1 MMTEAEE
8 LEELQQE
15 VAENQPTLPRELM
28 EKFLEILH
36 HAIRIQ
42 PNSPQKWGV
51 AFATANPICA
61 GKSMSAVAVQLG
73 VSRAIISHE
82 ARRFCEQTGLP
93 PSSYMGTEEAAA
105 SAHRSRT
112 KTIEQCKP
120 KRATFLKP

>member
-8 LEELQQE
+8 LEGLQQE
-15 VAENQPTLPRELM
+15 VAENQPNLPRELM

-51 AFATANPICA
+51 AFATSNPICV
-61 GKSMSAVAVQLG
+61 GKRISSIASQLG
-73 VSRAIISHE
+73 ISRAIISHE

-93 PSSYMGTEEAAA
+93 PSPYMASEAAVA
-105 SAHRSRT
+105 TATKSRKNT
-112 KTIEQCKP
+112 VKQCNP
-120 KRATFLKP
+120 APTQ

>member
-1 MMTEAEE
+1 MTDALE
-8 LEELQQE
+8 LEDIQDEQPNVYRE
-15 VAENQPTLPRELM
+15 CAERFM
-28 EKFLEILH
+28 SVLH
-36 HAIRIQ
+36 HAVRIQ

>member
-8 LEELQQE
+8 LDELQQE
-15 VAENQPTLPRELM
+15 VAENQPNLPRELM

-51 AFATANPICA
+51 AFATSNPICV
-61 GKSMSAVAVQLG
+61 GKSISSIASQLG
-73 VSRAIISHE
+73 ISRAIVSHE

-93 PSSYMGTEEAAA
+93 PSPYMASKEAVATATTSRNKTVKQCNTE
-105 SAHRSRT
+105 
-112 KTIEQCKP
+112 QKP
-120 KRATFLKP
+120 

>member
-15 VAENQPTLPRELM
+15 VAENQPNLPRELM

-51 AFATANPICA
+51 AFATSNPICV
-61 GKSMSAVAVQLG
+61 GKSISSIASQLG
-73 VSRAIISHE
+73 ISRAIVSHE
-82 ARRFCEQTGLP
+82 ARRFCEQTGLL
-93 PSSYMGTEEAAA
+93 PSPYMASKEAVATATNSRNKTVKQCNTE
-105 SAHRSRT
+105 
-112 KTIEQCKP
+112 P
-120 KRATFLKP
+120 KQ